1 VFKNKPVLLLLGAI
15 GVFVIIILSCIIYI
29 SVAWKGKIVP
39 GVQVEWIEV
48 GGLTQDEAE
57 QKISEV
63 QQEFLSAPVEITASE
78 ERVSLS
84 RGELGFSIDAKKPA
98 QQAYQVGREGSISKR
113 ISQTWY
119 AYHKQVVIP
128 CPEVMIDTQQVESI
142 LASFSEGLDEPQ
154 DARLIID
161 DRDQIT
167 IIPSKTGIAVDLD
180 VSLDDLKLFKQPFAG
195 EIELQYKEELPKVS
209 TADIEAMGING
220 IISSFTTKFD
230 ASNYNRSYNI
240 ALAAKAL
247 NNTLIKPGEV
257 FSFNKRVG
265 PRTAKSGYREAIII
279 ESNVFV
285 PGLGGGVC
293 QVSSTLYNTVLL
305 AGLEITERS
314 NHSLAITYVPLG
326 RDAAVSYGYQDLKF
340 RNNLKSHIYIK
351 TYVGKGSLTMKIFG
365 NTQQR
370 KNVSLETVVNSV
382 INPKVTTKDDPNLLK
397 GKTVVEK
404 AGAKGY
410 RVTAYRI
417 INGSKQLLS
426 QNYYRPTDQVVRVG
440 TKEPSAEPRPNRAHP
455 VGSVLYTP
463 HTPHTRGQYAAA
475 SSPC

>member
-1 VFKNKPVLLLLGAI
+1 MFKNKPVLLLLGAI

-340 RNNLKSHIYIK
+340 SNNAFPRPLSEEDEAIFLRRLDEGDEEARNILIEHNLRLVAHIIK
-351 TYVGKGSLTMKIFG
+351 KFDGVGEDADDLISIGTIGLIKAI
-365 NTQQR
+365 NTF
-370 KNVSLETVVNSV
+370 N
-382 INPKVTTKDDPNLLK
+382 
-397 GKTVVEK
+397 
-404 AGAKGY
+404 
-410 RVTAYRI
+410 
-417 INGSKQLLS
+417 
-426 QNYYRPTDQVVRVG
+426 TDRG
-440 TKEPSAEPRPNRAHP
+440 TKLA
-455 VGSVLYTP
+455 T
-463 HTPHTRGQYAAA
+463 YAARCIENEILMTR
-475 SSPC
+475 SPGKMWQSGVPRL